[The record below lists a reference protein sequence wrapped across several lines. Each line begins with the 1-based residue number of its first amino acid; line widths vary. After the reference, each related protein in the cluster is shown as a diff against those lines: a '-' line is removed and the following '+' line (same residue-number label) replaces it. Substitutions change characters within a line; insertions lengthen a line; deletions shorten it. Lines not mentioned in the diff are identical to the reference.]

1 MAQQPKL
8 SKYIPTMQEKIAKL
22 LSVDTNTVSITA
34 TTTENLGIVGETK
47 GIAVLAEISIY

>member
-8 SKYIPTMQEKIAKL
+8 SKYIPSMQEKIANL
-22 LSVDTNTVSITA
+22 LSIDKSVVSITA